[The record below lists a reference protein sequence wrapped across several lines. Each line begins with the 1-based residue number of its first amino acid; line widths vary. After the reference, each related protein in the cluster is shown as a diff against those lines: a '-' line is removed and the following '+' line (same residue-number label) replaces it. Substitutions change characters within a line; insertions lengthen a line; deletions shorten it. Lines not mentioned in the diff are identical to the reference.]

1 MADAVKIGPVPG
13 CRDGIYLDYGLRL
26 TLVKDEEG
34 VQLRLSPADARDLAA
49 TLLNMIEIWPFELS
63 PRYCGLLT

>member
-1 MADAVKIGPVPG
+1 M
-13 CRDGIYLDYGLRL
+13 RL